1 VYGTY
6 LHVSEAH
13 LGKYLAEFDYRYN
26 TRKWSDAERASEA
39 VRGVVGKRLTY
50 HQPRKAA

>member
-13 LGKYLAEFDYRYN
+13 LHRCLSEFDYRYN
-26 TRKWSDAERASEA
+26 TRKWTDAERAARRCASA
-39 VRGVVGKRLTY
+39 SASG
-50 HQPRKAA
+50 